1 MVFKNLCILVLWTKV
16 AIALEGIRRSLRY
29 RIVKEISILHYIMKI
44 LKEPILTDI
53 IIFLVFQAL
62 PIDANGDISSKS

>member
-16 AIALEGIRRSLRY
+16 AIALEGLRRSLRY

-53 IIFLVFQAL
+53 VIVLLFQAT
-62 PIDANGDISSKS
+62 PM